1 MCFIQFNLTLINATY
16 GAFLVTQMVK
26 TPPAMQETG
35 VLSLGL
41 EDPLEEGT
49 ATHSSILAWRIPWT
63 ESLVGYS
70 PQSRKELDMT
80 EQQSTAR
87 HRSALT
93 ETLQSPQLKTE
104 RHYKV
109 SQSQVKKNSLLKT
122 SKTQR
127 DKHCTA

>member
-49 ATHSSILAWRIPWT
+49 ATHCSILEWRIPIDRAAWWT
-63 ESLVGYS
+63 TVHWVAES
-70 PQSRKELDMT
+70 DMT
-80 EQQSTAR
+80 E
-87 HRSALT
+87 
-93 ETLQSPQLKTE
+93 
-104 RHYKV
+104 
-109 SQSQVKKNSLLKT
+109 
-122 SKTQR
+122 
-127 DKHCTA
+127 